1 MLGAEAVEVVG
12 AGRRAAAEAEQPVSE
27 LLAVVGKHAGDLHR
41 RGALQVARGK
51 RRALAAVLAG

>member
-1 MLGAEAVEVVG
+1 MLGAEAVELVV
-12 AGRRAAAEAEQPVSE
+12 ARRGTLAQAEQPVSE